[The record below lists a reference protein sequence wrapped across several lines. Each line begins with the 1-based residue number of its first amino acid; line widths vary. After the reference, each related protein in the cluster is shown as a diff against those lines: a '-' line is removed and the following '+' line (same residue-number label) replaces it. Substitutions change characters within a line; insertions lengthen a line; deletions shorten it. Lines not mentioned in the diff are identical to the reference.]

1 MNMKMIRGGAFPTM
15 VTPYNKAGDVDYGAV
30 RAMTE
35 WYWEKGCDGIFASCQ
50 SSEIHELSLAD
61 RARLSATVLETAES
75 LARGGDRPRM
85 TVVAS
90 GHVSRDRAEQEAE
103 LRAVAETGC
112 DALILIS
119 NRMDAAN
126 LSEDAWLKDTEHL
139 MNVLPEEIPLG
150 VYECPRPYKRLL
162 SDRMLSFCAQSGRFA
177 FMKDTCCDAAVIA
190 RRMKLLEGTP
200 MLLLNANGQTLLDS
214 LRAGAHG
221 YCGVMCNFHPELFVW
236 LCHNFEKDP
245 ARADL
250 VQSFLGCA
258 AFLESLAYPVIAK
271 YHLKEIE
278 GLPLESISARTRD
291 ERECTEYHRACIRQ
305 MDLLARH
312 IKTLI

>member
-1 MNMKMIRGGAFPTM
+1 MRALLKTEYDAFFEALTERDAVKGLRVNTAKVSADAFLEASDFALLPIPYVNGGFIVSDEEGAGKH
-15 VTPYNKAGDVDYGAV
+15 PYHHAGAYYMQDPGA
-30 RAMTE
+30 M
-35 WYWEKGCDGIFASCQ
+35 S
-50 SSEIHELSLAD
+50 
-61 RARLSATVLETAES
+61 TV
-75 LARGGDRPRM
+75 
-85 TVVAS
+85 
-90 GHVSRDRAEQEAE
+90 
-103 LRAVAETGC
+103 
-112 DALILIS
+112 
-119 NRMDAAN
+119 AA
-126 LSEDAWLKDTEHL
+126 
-139 MNVLPEEIPLG
+139 LPEEIPLG

-162 SDRMLSFCAQSGRFA
+162 TDRMLSFCAQSGRFA

-214 LRAGAHG
+214 LRSGAHG

-278 GLPLESISARTRD
+278 GLPLECISARTRD

-305 MDLLARH
+305 MDLLAKH
-312 IKTLI
+312 INTLI

>member
-1 MNMKMIRGGAFPTM
+1 
-15 VTPYNKAGDVDYGAV
+15 
-30 RAMTE
+30 
-35 WYWEKGCDGIFASCQ
+35 
-50 SSEIHELSLAD
+50 
-61 RARLSATVLETAES
+61 
-75 LARGGDRPRM
+75 
-85 TVVAS
+85 
-90 GHVSRDRAEQEAE
+90 
-103 LRAVAETGC
+103 
-112 DALILIS
+112 
-119 NRMDAAN
+119 
-126 LSEDAWLKDTEHL
+126 
-139 MNVLPEEIPLG
+139 
-150 VYECPRPYKRLL
+150 
-162 SDRMLSFCAQSGRFA
+162 
-177 FMKDTCCDAAVIA
+177 MKDTCCDAAVIA

>member
-1 MNMKMIRGGAFPTM
+1 MDMKFIRGGAFPTM

-50 SSEIHELSLAD
+50 SSEIHELSRRD
-61 RARLSATVLETAES
+61 RARLSATVLQTAED
-75 LARGGDRPRM
+75 LARGSDRPRM

-90 GHVSRDRAEQEAE
+90 GHVSTDREEQIAE

-119 NRMDAAN
+119 NRMDVAN
-126 LSEDAWLKDTEHL
+126 TSEDAWIRDTELL
-139 MNVLPEEIPLG
+139 MAALPEEIPLG

-162 SDRMLSFCAQSGRFA
+162 TDRMLSFCAQSGRFA

-214 LRAGAHG
+214 LRSGAHG

-278 GLPLESISARTRD
+278 GLPLECISARTRD

-305 MDLLARH
+305 MDLLAKH
-312 IKTLI
+312 INTLI